1 MDIFSPQ
8 KIKVIDIAG
17 KGRGVLATQNIKKGE
32 TIEVC
37 PIIFLSKKEVSFL
50 EKESD
55 ILKFY
60 YLIQPEINK
69 FCLML
74 GYGSLYNH
82 SLDNPNA
89 EIDYDINKAENYLF
103 FKAIKDISIGEE
115 IVFNYQFDNNV
126 VDFLSLD

>member
-1 MDIFSPQ
+1 MDIFSSQ
-8 KIKVIDIAG
+8 KVKVKDIAG
-17 KGRGVLATQNIKKGE
+17 KGRGVVATQNIKAGE
-32 TIEVC
+32 TIETC
-37 PIIFLSKKEVSFL
+37 PVIFLSKKEVDFL

-60 YLIQPEINK
+60 YLIQPEINR

-89 EIDYDINKAENYLF
+89 EIDYDVDKAENYLF
-103 FKAIKDISIGEE
+103 FKAIKDINIGEE
-115 IVFNYQFDNNV
+115 IVYDYQFDDNIA
-126 VDFLSLD
+126 DFLNLE

>member
-103 FKAIKDISIGEE
+103 FKAIKDINVGEE
-115 IVFNYQFDNNV
+115 IVYNYQFDNNV